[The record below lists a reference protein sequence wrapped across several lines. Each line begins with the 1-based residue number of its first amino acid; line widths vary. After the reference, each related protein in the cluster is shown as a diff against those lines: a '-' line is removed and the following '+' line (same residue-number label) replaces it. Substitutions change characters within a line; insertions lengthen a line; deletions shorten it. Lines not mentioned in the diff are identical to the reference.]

1 MKYKFVRFDGKED
14 DFTSKTFSN
23 YSDAYNLLDKLYGNI
38 CCSDADYE
46 DITYYDIVE
55 KLIKARNT

>member
-1 MKYKFVRFDGKED
+1 MKYKIVRFDGKED

-55 KLIKARNT
+55 ELI

>member
-1 MKYKFVRFDGKED
+1 MKYKIVRFDGKED
-14 DFTSKTFSN
+14 DFTSKIFSN

-55 KLIKARNT
+55 ELT